1 MRLPHPSNRRTRR
14 LLAVAAVTAACGAT
28 LAGAGLARLHVDPTP
43 AAYNLTGRVLGPG
56 EPPNFYPVTCPLP
69 IHSAERWAA
78 DNSFPTAQ
86 LRDNGFVGGLRERLV
101 SKGSTARALSI
112 VAQFTS
118 HSGAQRELDAEFD
131 LARTSATHFH
141 SFHVTGIPNARGY
154 DVSAGTSSRVTV
166 SFVTGRFQYVVHI
179 AAATPAQIGVL
190 RARVLAAAQGLYQR
204 TS

>member
-14 LLAVAAVTAACGAT
+14 FLAVAVVTAACGAA
-28 LAGAGLARLHVDPTP
+28 LAGAGLARLHVEPTP
-43 AAYNLTGRVLGPG
+43 TAYNLTGVLGPG

-69 IHSAERWAA
+69 IRSAERWAA
-78 DNSFPTAQ
+78 DNSFSTAQ

-131 LARTSATHFH
+131 LARTSAAHFR

-154 DVSAGTSSRVTV
+154 VVSAGSSSRATV